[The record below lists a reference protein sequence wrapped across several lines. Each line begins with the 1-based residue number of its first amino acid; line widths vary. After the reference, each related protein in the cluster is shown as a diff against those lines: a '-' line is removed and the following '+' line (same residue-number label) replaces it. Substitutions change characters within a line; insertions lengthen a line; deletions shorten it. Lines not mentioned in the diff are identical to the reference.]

1 MPHPKPPRS
10 RSLAYLLAGALFGIA
25 TAMVAI
31 SLVLPDRAGAW
42 GTLSNITFTPQVEI
56 PGSGLPAQEP
66 KTIDSPETFLGGVIV
81 GVYRYG
87 VWLTITAAIFATM
100 LGGLLWLLAGGNASR
115 VDTAKRL
122 IGSSLFGL
130 VLAFTSYL
138 VLQGINPRLLELK
151 LPVLPKVQREE
162 ATLICCK
169 DPVVGDNP
177 PTYHS
182 EKDVSAEGSTETKCR
197 DGSDAVSGPEISAC
211 ASTCCVCIVSGMF
224 DSVTGVRAF
233 CYAGAGLTEEWCKS
247 SAGKPELSSDGVTET
262 SCRSY
267 NGNCAKVAEDI
278 RANTDTPY
286 WKSVVDPVSSFNFA
300 LDRIRDSFSCKRTF
314 NRTQ

>member
-1 MPHPKPPRS
+1 MLARSRMPHLTSPHPRS
-10 RSLAYLLAGALFGIA
+10 SALLLASALFGVA
-25 TAMVAI
+25 LAVVAI
-31 SLVLPDRAGAW
+31 SLALPARAQ
-42 GTLSNITFTPQVEI
+42 TLSNITFTPQVEI
-56 PGSGLPAQEP
+56 PGAGLPAQEP

-182 EKDVSAEGSTETKCR
+182 EKDVSAADSIEKSTCR
-197 DGSDAVSGPEISAC
+197 DGSEAVTGEDISKC
-211 ASTCCVCIVSGMF
+211 AATCCVCEVKGIGIVAQASRP
-224 DSVTGVRAF
+224 TII
-233 CYAGAGLTEEWCKS
+233 CYSGAGLTSEWCKLKT
-247 SAGKPELSSDGVTET
+247 GKPELRTDGVAE
-262 SCRSY
+262 SK
-267 NGNCAKVAEDI
+267 CAWYSGDCNKVAKERYLGCD
-278 RANTDTPY
+278 
-286 WKSVVDPVSSFNFA
+286 
-300 LDRIRDSFSCKRTF
+300 RTF
-314 NRTQ
+314 NRNN